1 MKRTASLLLLTVV
14 LAGCSTVGN
23 VLRKT
28 GQVLMDPSIQVGS
41 AENQPT
47 QIALSLYADP
57 LVNPNPA
64 IEGGNDEAKPEQ
76 VADSPAVRNA
86 AGQYAVQLQ
95 SSTRTGLI
103 EALEALLGQLET
115 GDAPRPGGPGAA
127 VAADG
132 PWPPLPV
139 GLPRQSERVLAK
151 DKGATAAPG
160 PLPRTGDLGQYRDG
174 QAIPDAPPLT
184 RVERY
189 VSTPVPFKIV
199 QLKDDSVLLNADP
212 SLLRDNLKKTL
223 GSTYLN
229 ADDYL
234 LAPGQFKFIN
244 YADIDKDTRF
254 IAVVAD
260 FHDANPEAIKQ
271 VFRVE
276 PRGRKYAL
284 LITLG
289 NTRAAITD
297 ESLPTPQVLGANSPN
312 PDKKP

>member
-1 MKRTASLLLLTVV
+1 MKRTASLLLLTLA

-23 VLRKT
+23 VFKKT

-57 LVNPNPA
+57 LVNPNPTVDD
-64 IEGGNDEAKPEQ
+64 GKDETGPEQ
-76 VADSPAVRNA
+76 AGASPATRTVD
-86 AGQYAVQLQ
+86 GQYAVQLQ
-95 SSTRTGLI
+95 SATRTGLI
-103 EALEALLGQLET
+103 ETLQAMLSQLENE
-115 GDAPRPGGPGAA
+115 DAPRPATPRATIEK
-127 VAADG
+127 DG

-139 GLPRQSERVLAK
+139 GLPRQSDRVFTRGKRVPAIP
-151 DKGATAAPG
+151 A
-160 PLPRTGDLGQYRDG
+160 PLPLAGLGQYRDG
-174 QAIPDAPPLT
+174 QAIPDTPLPA

-234 LAPGQFKFIN
+234 LAPGQFKFIP
-244 YADIDKDTRF
+244 YADIDKNTRF

-260 FHDANPEAIKQ
+260 FHDATPEAVKQ

-284 LITLG
+284 LVTLS

-297 ESLPTPQVLGANSPN
+297 ESLPAPPRVGTNSPN